1 MTNNNN
7 QVPDRAGAN
16 DFDDLDVPTY
26 RGDGA
31 APENKAS
38 SGDDIY
44 SRTGRAAPQS
54 IPPRAD
60 AETVSLDRAEAPLQS
75 DAPVRSD
82 APLRSDAPTT
92 AFDRPSTPPPAAPAA
107 PAAEPYRDQDFAQPA
122 APRPAQP
129 EVIAPPA
136 APVATP
142 APGYPENG
150 YLTDQEEEE
159 AAVALDPRRGTMD
172 WGILILRL
180 LLGAYLVITALG
192 TFFRLGGNS
201 GLSGLEA
208 EFASYNQ
215 ASLLSIAV
223 PSMQLAAG
231 VFLIFGLITP
241 LFAAVATIVTSF
253 MALHAL
259 TQSGVGFNI
268 FAWPETVTLPIML
281 LVISLV
287 LQFTGPGLYSFDLNR
302 SWARRP
308 LASSWIFVVLAIA
321 GGVALWWFG
330 AGVNP
335 LR

>member
-1 MTNNNN
+1 MANNNN

-26 RGDGA
+26 RGDTSAVDGA
-31 APENKAS
+31 AKT
-38 SGDDIY
+38 GDDIY
-44 SRTGRAAPQS
+44 SRAGRAAPQS
-54 IPPRAD
+54 IPPQTERQ
-60 AETVSLDRAEAPLQS
+60 ETVSLDRH
-75 DAPVRSD
+75 D

-92 AFDRPSTPPPAAPAA
+92 AFDRPVTPPPAEPYRDEDFAPPAAPAA
-107 PAAEPYRDQDFAQPA
+107 PV

-129 EVIAPPA
+129 EVIAPAAPA
-136 APVATP
+136 APVAP

-150 YLTDQEEEE
+150 YLTEQEEEE

-180 LLGAYLVITALG
+180 LLGVYLVIAALG

-308 LASSWIFVVLAIA
+308 LASSWIFVILAIA